1 MRKLEAVLPKE
12 LEKKATF
19 LIWRRTC
26 SAFCRSLSSIV
37 IATEHQVAV
46 LGVDAFEVQSDG
58 LATVA
63 LFDPSR

>member
-12 LEKKATF
+12 LRKSAIF
-19 LIWRRTC
+19 LSGDELVLSFAAA
-26 SAFCRSLSSIV
+26 SAAIV